1 MNYQTVTPDYFR
13 TMGTRVL
20 RGRAFAETDTPTAP
34 PVAIVSE
41 SLARRLWPGQDAV
54 GKHLLGPGPRRDA
67 RGELVWATVVGV
79 VEDVRYRGLTDV
91 RLDLYKPYLEQTE
104 RVKHLMVR
112 ADDDPLALIAAIRAA
127 ARGLDPTSLVEGATT
142 MEEIVGTAVA
152 PWRFSATTLGVLSAI
167 ALLLAALGIYATV
180 SQSVVERRR
189 EIAVRMALGGLRRDI
204 IRLIFGEGMLVTTAG
219 VLVGLTAAVV
229 VGRAVTRLLFGV
241 SPIDAATFA
250 AMTTLLV
257 IVGALALLVPTWRA
271 TAVDPATVLRQEP

>member
-13 TMGTRVL
+13 TMNTRVL

-54 GKHLLGPGPRRDA
+54 GMHLLGPGSRRDA
-67 RGELVWATVVGV
+67 RFLHARLW
-79 VEDVRYRGLTDV
+79 RLRIGLTDV
-91 RLDLYKPYLEQTE
+91 RFDLYKPYLEQTE

-112 ADDDPLALIAAIRAA
+112 ADGDPLALVAAIRAA
-127 ARGLDPTSLVEGATT
+127 ARRLEPTSLVEGATT

-167 ALLLAALGIYATV
+167 ALLLAVLGIYATV
-180 SQSVVERRR
+180 SQSVVERSR

-204 IRLIFGEGMLVTTAG
+204 IRLIFGEGMRVTVAG
-219 VLVGLTAAVV
+219 VLSASRPPSSSAA
-229 VGRAVTRLLFGV
+229 
-241 SPIDAATFA
+241 P
-250 AMTTLLV
+250 
-257 IVGALALLVPTWRA
+257 
-271 TAVDPATVLRQEP
+271 